1 MSARPARGRR
11 PGDARAKET
20 ILDTARRLFADL
32 GYDRAT
38 LRKIAADAGVDVA
51 LVSHYFGSKQQLFA
65 AAAPFPMDPEEVL
78 PELLA
83 GPRETIGRRLA
94 QLVLQLTESTEGCQK
109 LTGLMRAAAS
119 EEAAARLVRDRIT
132 GALLVPLA
140 KGLDAPQA
148 DLRAALAGAQ
158 MVGLIMAR
166 HVVGVRPLLDSDTDV
181 LVAAIGPVLQRYLT
195 EPMAGVE

>member
-1 MSARPARGRR
+1 MSTRPPRGRR
-11 PGDARAKET
+11 PGDARAKEA
-20 ILDTARRLFADL
+20 ILDAARRQFAEL
-32 GYDRAT
+32 GYDRAS
-38 LRKIAADAGVDVA
+38 LRRIAADAEVDAA

-78 PELLA
+78 ADLLG
-83 GPRETIGRRLA
+83 GPRETIGQRLA
-94 QLVLQLTESTEGCQK
+94 QHVLRLTENTEGRQK

-119 EEAAARLVRDRIT
+119 EEAAARMVRDRIT
-132 GALLVPLA
+132 GAMLLPLA

-148 DLRAALAGAQ
+148 ELRAALAASQ

-166 HVVGVRPLLDSDTDV
+166 HVVGVQPLLDSGTDV

-195 EPMAGVE
+195 EPIAGMD